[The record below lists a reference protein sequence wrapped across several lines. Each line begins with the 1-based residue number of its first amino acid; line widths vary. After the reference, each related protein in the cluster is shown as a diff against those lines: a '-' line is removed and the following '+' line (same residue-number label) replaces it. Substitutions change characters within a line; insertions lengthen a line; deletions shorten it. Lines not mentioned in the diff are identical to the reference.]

1 MPHNEYYLTK
11 LHCKCNNRFIYCLQ
25 EREKKKK
32 TQYTDIARKTS
43 LFMGCVNSTREQ
55 YIAIALVLELIPF
68 YVDAIILLFK
78 FYICTHEFVCVFP
91 CEQFNYH

>member
-1 MPHNEYYLTK
+1 MSITWLNYIVNVIIDLSIV
-11 LHCKCNNRFIYCLQ
+11 CKI
-25 EREKKKK
+25 EKKKK

-78 FYICTHEFVCVFP
+78 FYMCTHEFVCVFP

>member
-1 MPHNEYYLTK
+1 MSITWLNYIVNVIIDLSIV
-11 LHCKCNNRFIYCLQ
+11 CK
-25 EREKKKK
+25 REKKKK

-78 FYICTHEFVCVFP
+78 FYMCTHEFVCVFP